1 MATVSLADIGKT
13 DALRQLYAESAY
25 SPVRG
30 GSFTSGQGGAS
41 VTTVSR
47 LLSEGLDFNLVYFPL
62 RHLGYKSVL
71 LVTGE
76 LLASLARPKVLSV
89 VFGVSARF
97 NFEDLRELWKGLSEG
112 AREQG
117 FEAVDLD
124 LVPSR
129 NGLQIS
135 ISASGET
142 TALTVHRRMAARSK
156 DLLCVSGRLGAAY
169 LGMQLLERGSR
180 EFEKSGRQP
189 ADLERYRMLVGAY
202 LKPELPEGL
211 VDRFEQAEIYP
222 SYGYFL
228 TRGGLADALKR
239 LVRDSGLG
247 AKVYGE
253 KIPFEGNSFALG
265 KELDIDPVSAA
276 LSGGDDCQLLF
287 VVPIL
292 SMEKFRR
299 EFPTFDIIGHMAQ
312 SDVGAVIVTPDG
324 AELPVHAPG
333 WPEEED

>member
-1 MATVSLADIGKT
+1 MSTVSLADIGKIE
-13 DALRQLYAESAY
+13 ALRQLYAESAF

-30 GSFTSGQGGAS
+30 GSFTAGNGAS
-41 VTTVSR
+41 VTTASR
-47 LLSEGLDFNLVYFPL
+47 LLCEGLDFNLVYFPL
-62 RHLGYKSVL
+62 RHLGYKAVM

-76 LLASLARPKVLSV
+76 LLAALARPKVLSV
-89 VFGVSARF
+89 VFGLSARF
-97 NFEDLRELWKGLSEG
+97 GFDALRELWQGLSEG

-117 FEAVDLD
+117 YEEVELD
-124 LVPSR
+124 LVPSQ

-135 ISASGET
+135 ISACGET
-142 TALTVHRRMAARSK
+142 AALTAKRRMAARSK

-189 ADLERYRMLVGAY
+189 GDLERYKMMVGAY

-211 VDRFEQAEIYP
+211 VERFEQAEIYP

-247 AKVYGE
+247 AKVYGD

-265 KELDIDPVSAA
+265 RELDIDPVSAA

-287 VVPIL
+287 TIPIL

-312 SDVGAVIVTPDG
+312 SEVGAVIVTPDG